1 MCSKLASYRGTGCDK
16 LKETSGSWMQKRT
29 QVLTLNIPRIG
40 ENVAKLLHRARGIEG
55 GGGRIEWRSV
65 G

>member
-1 MCSKLASYRGTGCDK
+1 
-16 LKETSGSWMQKRT
+16 MQKRT
-29 QVLTLNIPRIG
+29 QVLTLDIPRIG
-40 ENVAKLLHRARGIEG
+40 ENVAKLLHRATGIEG